1 MKRVSVALV
10 AMAICTLLASQASAA
25 ANLALRG
32 IGLKAGVVNPEEVD
46 MTLGLGLIVDLG
58 TVHPNIALES
68 YAGFWSQTE
77 DFYGSEF
84 RVRDI
89 AIGAKGKYLFKIS
102 NPSVQP
108 FAGAGLGTSLPQR
121 ECGNPTVLIRRGY
134 HSGNI
139 RGRHRHRARAGSRRR
154 ASHRH
159 RQPVL
164 VRRGELVHTRERR
177 ESFLAD
183 GRRRLHVRPLASG
196 SEHAQEGAPR

>member
-108 FAGAGLGTSLPQR
+108 FAGAGLGLHFLNANAETPPFSFGGVTIPGTSVGDTDTELGLDLGGGLRIDTGSQFSFVA
-121 ECGNPTVLIRRGY
+121 ESWFTLVSDVNHFSLMAGAVY
-134 HSGNI
+134 MF
-139 RGRHRHRARAGSRRR
+139 GR
-154 ASHRH
+154 
-159 RQPVL
+159 
-164 VRRGELVHTRERR
+164 
-177 ESFLAD
+177 
-183 GRRRLHVRPLASG
+183 
-196 SEHAQEGAPR
+196 